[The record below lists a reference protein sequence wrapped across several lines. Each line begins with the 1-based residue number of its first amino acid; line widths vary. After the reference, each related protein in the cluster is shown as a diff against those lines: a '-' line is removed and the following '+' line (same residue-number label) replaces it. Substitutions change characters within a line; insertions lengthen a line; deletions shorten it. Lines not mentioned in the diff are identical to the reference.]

1 VNDTVNHK
9 GCTVLSTIPFILL
22 LLFWNQM
29 SNNCETRRPPRH
41 AALAGAKLDFRVY
54 TAPIHPP
61 TRQYT
66 PPPGLNHPV
75 QASLYWHYP
84 RIVTNGLF
92 PHNAPVRFSL
102 LHPSSLSAST
112 PSVSTSFS
120 LSVVAHL
127 ILVRFASTGKLYFS
141 KLFLL
146 AFSQC
151 DWATLDLVILL
162 KHFESTELCSK
173 TPLCRIARP
182 CNRGFFSQFTHIPS
196 LFS

>member
-1 VNDTVNHK
+1 
-9 GCTVLSTIPFILL
+9 
-22 LLFWNQM
+22 M
-29 SNNCETRRPPRH
+29 SNNCETLRPPRH
-41 AALAGAKLDFRVY
+41 PALAGAKLDFRVY

-102 LHPSSLSAST
+102 LHPSSLSASI

-162 KHFESTELCSK
+162 KHFESTELCSR
-173 TPLCRIARP
+173 LLSVA
-182 CNRGFFSQFTHIPS
+182 S
-196 LFS
+196 LVPATEVSFLNSPTLLHSFLDISLDRTFMSFN